1 MNSLVLSQIDDIR
14 QQMVGYTV
22 LLSFKYVNLCVK
34 ADAMS
39 LLPVTVSN
47 GGREHEI
54 EEVASV
60 SVANDRQLLVYPR
73 YSEMLPNIIFGIGQ
87 AHPEFKMNVK
97 RGEMTVM
104 PVEEAKQYRE
114 IKMGAEPEE
123 IDQMAD
129 AEPDGDPEGLFLVY
143 TMPDVDKERRDLL
156 TLAVRDLHAE
166 CVERIDSVYLRRA
179 DNIATM
185 LSNTPPQEAETLKNA
200 LERVY
205 HDNKEHADKLRDEK
219 LQEIDDAYAAYTLR
233 QQQKPDD
240 IPDDWDYS
248 KGIQIDQIQQ

>member
-22 LLSFKYVNLCVK
+22 LLSFKYVNLCIK

-39 LLPVTVSN
+39 LLPVTVYN
-47 GGREHEI
+47 DGREHEI

-60 SVANDRQLLVYPR
+60 SVANDYQLLVYPK

-104 PVEEAKQYRE
+104 PIEEAKQYRE

-123 IDQMAD
+123 IDKMTD

-143 TMPDVDKERRDLL
+143 TMPEINKERRDIL
-156 TLAVRDLHAE
+156 TLAVKDLHAE
-166 CVERIDSVYLRRA
+166 CVERIDSIYFRHA
-179 DNIATM
+179 DNIVTM
-185 LSNTPPQEAETLKNA
+185 LTNTPPQEAETLKNA

-219 LQEIDDAYAAYTLR
+219 LQEIDDAYANYTLK
-233 QQQKPDD
+233 QQKKTED
-240 IPDDWDYS
+240 IPEDWDYS
-248 KGIQIDQIQQ
+248 KGIQIDQIHQ